1 MAIWKIDEL
10 GEFVTLK
17 RGYDLPQQK
26 RKNGEIPIFSSSGVT
41 GTHNEAMVE
50 APGVITGRYGTIGE
64 VFFAETSFWPL
75 NTTLY
80 VENFHENDEKFVYYF
95 LKTLEWE
102 KFTSASAVPGINRN
116 TVHKEIVRFP
126 DFETQQKIASV
137 LTAIDNK
144 IAANKA
150 INDNLQRQAQVIY
163 HERFETVSPNALPS
177 DWHIVTLGEV
187 ATISNKSF
195 NPLKEPEILLEHYSI
210 PAFDEAKFPVFE
222 LSTSIKSN
230 KFILDT
236 SCFMISKLNPATK
249 RVWKPYCLTGNAV
262 CSTEFIVYKAKN
274 KSITNF
280 LYSVIDSSSFSDFM
294 CSHVTGSTGSR
305 QRTTPLDT
313 LSYELVLP
321 SEDAL
326 AEFLSLVSPM
336 YAQIRNNAIENDNL
350 KRLRDS
356 LLPKL
361 MSGEIDV
368 SAV

>member
-26 RKNGEIPIFSSSGVT
+26 RKNGDIPIFSSSGVT

-137 LTAIDNK
+137 LAAIDNK
-144 IAANKA
+144 IAVNKA
-150 INDNLQRQAQVIY
+150 INDNLA
-163 HERFETVSPNALPS
+163 S
-177 DWHIVTLGEV
+177 
-187 ATISNKSF
+187 
-195 NPLKEPEILLEHYSI
+195 
-210 PAFDEAKFPVFE
+210 
-222 LSTSIKSN
+222 
-230 KFILDT
+230 
-236 SCFMISKLNPATK
+236 
-249 RVWKPYCLTGNAV
+249 
-262 CSTEFIVYKAKN
+262 
-274 KSITNF
+274 
-280 LYSVIDSSSFSDFM
+280 
-294 CSHVTGSTGSR
+294 
-305 QRTTPLDT
+305 
-313 LSYELVLP
+313 
-321 SEDAL
+321 
-326 AEFLSLVSPM
+326 
-336 YAQIRNNAIENDNL
+336 
-350 KRLRDS
+350 
-356 LLPKL
+356 
-361 MSGEIDV
+361 
-368 SAV
+368 